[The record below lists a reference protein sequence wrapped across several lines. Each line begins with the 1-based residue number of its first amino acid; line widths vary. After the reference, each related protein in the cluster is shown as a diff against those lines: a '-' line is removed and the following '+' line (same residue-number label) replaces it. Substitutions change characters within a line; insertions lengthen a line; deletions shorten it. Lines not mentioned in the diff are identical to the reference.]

1 MSKQIERAVEKNI
14 RDADVDIIGERRRRA
29 VRGMEGGSGWVGVD
43 GEGEGQ
49 GWKGRGRE
57 KGGRGGGGK
66 RVEGE
71 GEWWRGEEGV
81 KDRNRG
87 DREGIAVEDWKVE
100 WRGGVDG
107 YRFMDLQC
115 V

>member
-1 MSKQIERAVEKNI
+1 M
-14 RDADVDIIGERRRRA
+14 
-29 VRGMEGGSGWVGVD
+29 
-43 GEGEGQ
+43 
-49 GWKGRGRE
+49 GR
-57 KGGRGGGGK
+57 GGRGGGGK

-100 WRGGVDG
+100 LRGGVDG

>member
-1 MSKQIERAVEKNI
+1 M
-14 RDADVDIIGERRRRA
+14 
-29 VRGMEGGSGWVGVD
+29 
-43 GEGEGQ
+43 
-49 GWKGRGRE
+49 
-57 KGGRGGGGK
+57 
-66 RVEGE
+66 EGE

-100 WRGGVDG
+100 LRGGVDG